1 MTTMIMIHDVKLIEM
16 TEAMEN
22 TGGVTGPFWTRKLT
36 VTDNK
41 GNETQITLF
50 SKSEK
55 PLEIKEKTV

>member
-22 TGGVTGPFWTRKLT
+22 TASVVRPFWTRKLT
-36 VTDNK
+36 VTDKN

-50 SKSEK
+50 ATNEK

>member
-1 MTTMIMIHDVKLIEM
+1 MTTMTMIHDVKSIEL
-16 TEAMEN
+16 TEARES
-22 TGGVTGPFWTRKLT
+22 TGGVAGPFWTRKLT
-36 VTDNK
+36 VIDNK